1 MQRLVRIRLT
11 HHRDGETDARASD
24 YCPATTTSR
33 ALADCLECPARIGFK
48 DDPRDPWVMCTREVS
63 DEDDG
68 PVAVAHAMM
77 RTVRCVRADVP
88 IGALESLLLAHEIGG
103 APVLD
108 AHDRLLGVASLR
120 DVATHRQGGGASDA
134 QVVEIASEPAITIG
148 EHEPI
153 ARAAARMAFEHVH
166 RLPVIDESGAVVG
179 ILTALDIVRWT
190 AREQG
195 FIV

>member
-1 MQRLVRIRLT
+1 MQRLVRIRLI
-11 HHRDGETDARASD
+11 HRRDGETDARASV

-33 ALADCLECPARIGFK
+33 ALDECLECPARIGFK
-48 DDPRDPWVMCTREVS
+48 DDPADPWVMCTRAPS

-68 PVAVAHAMM
+68 PVAVANAMM
-77 RTVRCVRADVP
+77 RTVRCVRADVA
-88 IGALESLLLAHEIGG
+88 IDALEQLLLAHAIGG

-120 DVATHRQGGGASDA
+120 DVANHRRGGGASET
-134 QVVEIASEPAITIG
+134 QVIEIATEPAITIG

-166 RLPVIDESGAVVG
+166 RLPVLDESGAVVG